1 MIADSSR
8 SMFFPQVKGLWEDL
22 KGVIRT
28 VVGNLPIG
36 PNPTD
41 SKVALVKYAA
51 YLEDQ
56 GVKQI
61 EREFTF
67 QDNDN
72 TIKSSLLDV
81 ISNMMAV
88 PFEEGP
94 GNGGTAT
101 PEAIQ
106 ECLDIFSEQSSEEV
120 PKVIVVFTDGVTHY
134 FNMTAEVAKQRLVA
148 AVQDATDAGV
158 INYGVVF
165 IGNNKTEEAME
176 ESKIIAQQVDDR
188 AFYGGS
194 LEDIKKDIVN
204 ELDCGQFAI
213 ICHFVLVIYLHAKCA
228 SASTIVCICNIAPHR
243 HQCFT
248 SILHSL

>member
-8 SMFFPQVKGLWEDL
+8 SMFFPQVEGLWEDL

-28 VVGNLPIG
+28 VVSSLPIG
-36 PNPTD
+36 PGEED

-51 YLEDQ
+51 YLE
-56 GVKQI
+56 GERQI

-67 QDNDN
+67 RDN
-72 TIKSSLLDV
+72 TNKPSVLDA
-81 ISNMMAV
+81 ISTMM
-88 PFEEGP
+88 PIDFEEGP

-101 PEAIQ
+101 PEAIR
-106 ECLDIFSEQSSEEV
+106 ECLAVFNEQGRAEV
-120 PKVIVVFTDGVTHY
+120 PKFIVVFTDGVTHY
-134 FNMTAEVAKQRLVA
+134 FNVTEEVAQQRLVA

-165 IGNNKTEEAME
+165 IGNNRTEEALE

-194 LEDIKKDIVN
+194 LDEIQIEIIMAFN
-204 ELDCGQFAI
+204 CGQYAVMSLCF
-213 ICHFVLVIYLHAKCA
+213 
-228 SASTIVCICNIAPHR
+228 IACRISFSR
-243 HQCFT
+243 H
-248 SILHSL
+248 

>member
-134 FNMTAEVAKQRLVA
+134 FNMPPEVAQQRLRA
-148 AVQDATDAGV
+148 AVDNATDAGV
-158 INYGVVF
+158 TNYGVVF
-165 IGNNKTEEAME
+165 IGNDKTEEAMFE
-176 ESKIIAQQVDDR
+176 ALEIAQQVRDH

-194 LEDIKKDIVN
+194 LQEIEESVIAA
-204 ELDCGQFAI
+204 LDCG
-213 ICHFVLVIYLHAKCA
+213 
-228 SASTIVCICNIAPHR
+228 
-243 HQCFT
+243 
-248 SILHSL
+248 